1 MPTGTTNLGRIS
13 GPLLKENLTRSSDL
27 AFETDLLFIGHT
39 NSKIGIRT
47 DAPSKDL
54 TITGTTKVP
63 TELTA
68 TNSATIGNMV
78 WDQDGIRSLLGPITI
93 TTGAGGAITYKELR
107 TEHLYFTNSTIGA
120 YNTNSNIEIYP
131 GPGTGKFVIPSDL
144 KSYGSIHSTA
154 DITFDGSVFIGGD
167 SDEDTIKF
175 EGDITSNLNVDQTL
189 TFDVGANLKRWGY
202 FHVKSMP
209 DLNNITIDN
218 FISLN
223 GVAVNLGITN
233 KWYVTTDGTDAL
245 SGTHPNFAFGTIKH
259 TLQTIEESTAGP
271 HEVHVFPG
279 TYEEVFP
286 LEIPENVT
294 IKGIGQGAV
303 IIKPTVGTQSEF
315 AFLLNDS
322 CSIQNVTITG
332 SLGGFKFANNATI
345 VNQSPYL
352 ADIKLKLEDSLAYG
366 ISLNGNITDTNSE
379 DSVSLKNVSIK
390 LNHANSVGIYTTG
403 AGVKVE
409 AIECIIEGLADKGIE
424 NTGGEVKV
432 IGSIFRNLTTAISGN
447 GATTIV
453 NAIGCAFD
461 KVTQNVNPVNNAKI
475 YTSSFDEK
483 NNFEVGDLTGTNY
496 HFGINDKQFNL
507 KSSSIT
513 LTDSQINFTGGD
525 HTHLEGD
532 ELTVG
537 DYTIT
542 DGTLK
547 THTGDI
553 NVKSTGTINFN
564 TDTKILNNN
573 SITISGDGT
582 IAGSL
587 INLGD
592 QPTDIVDFNM
602 DMTQDLLP
610 ADNTIRNLGSASK
623 QWYKSTFST
632 VDFGNLVVHNNTMRT
647 TESNADLELKGS
659 GTGNVVTEELSF
671 GTGISSAND
680 IVFDTGASTLTVN
693 STTALNV
700 PVGTTAQR
708 PTQDRGIRFDT
719 TSSLFETFHGG
730 TTPLGGVIDA
740 DLDTKIDL
748 TSNQFTFKIAGS
760 NVGTLTGTELTLNRF
775 GSQDQ
780 VNIDD
785 NTITVPDGAVNAQA
799 GLEANGT
806 GKVILDTSNFTMS
819 GGTLLNSESESDI
832 IVTGTGLKVDRFVKI
847 DAPAIKFPYGT
858 SVEQEGKSNKK
869 QGELFWNTDVSILQ
883 VWTGTEW
890 KSSTGQAETSI
901 TIEDLEAINLTY
913 NLIIN

>member
-1 MPTGTTNLGRIS
+1 MPTGTANLGRIS
-13 GPLLKENLTRSSDL
+13 GPLLKENLTRTSDL
-27 AFETDLLFIGHT
+27 AFETDLLYIGHT
-39 NSKIGIRT
+39 NNKIGIRT
-47 DAPSKDL
+47 DAPSKEL
-54 TITGTTKVP
+54 TVTGTTKIP
-63 TELTA
+63 SELTVTTGA
-68 TNSATIGNMV
+68 HIGNML
-78 WDQDGIRSLLGPITI
+78 WDQDGIRSLVGPKTI
-93 TTGAGGAITYKELR
+93 STGAGGALTYKELR

-120 YNTNSNIEIYP
+120 YNTNSNIDIYP
-131 GPGTGKFVIPSDL
+131 GPGTGKFIIPSDL
-144 KSYGSIHSTA
+144 KSYGNIHSTA

-175 EGDITSNLNVDQTL
+175 EGDITSNLMPDQSVTY
-189 TFDVGANLKRWGY
+189 DVGANAKRWGY

-233 KWYVTTDGTDAL
+233 KWYVTTDGTNSL

-259 TLQTIEESTAGP
+259 TLSTIEESTAGP

-279 TYEEVFP
+279 TYEEIFP
-286 LEIPENVT
+286 LEIPENTT
-294 IKGIGQGAV
+294 IKGVGQGAV
-303 IIKPTVGTQSEF
+303 IIKTTAGTQSQF

-322 CSIQNVTITG
+322 CSVQNVTITG

-345 VNQSPYL
+345 VNKSPYL
-352 ADIKLKLEDSLAYG
+352 ADIKLKLEDSTAYG
-366 ISLNGNITDTNSE
+366 FSLNGNVTDTNSE
-379 DSVSLKNVSIK
+379 DGIILKNVSIK
-390 LNHANSVGIYTTG
+390 LNDSNSVGIYTTG
-403 AGVKVE
+403 TGVKLE
-409 AIECIIEGLADKGIE
+409 AIECIIEGPADKGVS
-424 NTGGEVKV
+424 NTGGEIK
-432 IGSIFRNLTTAISGN
+432 IQGSIFRNLTTAINGN
-447 GATTIV
+447 GVSVT

-461 KVTQNVNPVNNAKI
+461 KVTQNVVEINNAKV
-475 YTSSFDEK
+475 YTNSFDEK

-496 HFGINDKQFNL
+496 HFGISDKQFDL
-507 KSSSIT
+507 KSNSIT
-513 LTDSQINFTGGD
+513 LTDSQINFIGGE
-525 HTHLEGD
+525 HTHIDGN

-542 DGTLK
+542 DSTLK
-547 THTGDI
+547 SHTGDI

-592 QPTDIVDFNM
+592 QPTDVVDFNM

-610 ADNTIRNLGSASK
+610 SDNTIRNLGSASK

-659 GTGNVVTEELSF
+659 GTGNVVAEELTF

-680 IVFDTGASTLTVN
+680 IVFDAGASTLTIN
-693 STTALNV
+693 STTALNI
-700 PVGTTAQR
+700 PVGTTAQS

-719 TSSLFETFHGG
+719 TSTLFEGFHSGAI
-730 TTPLGGVIDA
+730 PLGGVIDA

-748 TSNQFTFKIAGS
+748 TSNQFTFNIAGAS
-760 NVGTLTGTELTLNRF
+760 VGTLSATALTLDRF

-780 VNIDD
+780 VNIDG
-785 NTITVPDGAVNAQA
+785 NTITVPDDATNAQA

-806 GKVILDTSNFTMS
+806 GKVILDTSNFTIS
-819 GGTLLNSESESDI
+819 GGELLNSESETDT
-832 IVTGTGLKVDRFVKI
+832 VFTGTGLKVDRFIKI
-847 DAPAIKFPYGT
+847 DAPAIKLPSGSSADQQT
-858 SVEQEGKSNKK
+858 KANLK
-869 QGELFWNTDVSILQ
+869 QGELFWNTDVAILQ

-890 KSSTGQAETSI
+890 KSATGQAETSI